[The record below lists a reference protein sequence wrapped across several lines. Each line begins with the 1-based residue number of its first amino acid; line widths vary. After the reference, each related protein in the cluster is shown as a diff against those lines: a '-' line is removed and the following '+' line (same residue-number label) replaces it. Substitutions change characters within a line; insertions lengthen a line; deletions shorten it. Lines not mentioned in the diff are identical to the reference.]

1 MRHTQIDQ
9 SPTRITTRTGPGS
22 GRNGNQRR
30 AGAGGPA
37 KVPATC
43 TSVFLTSLWRIW
55 RRPTPYIRMR
65 LHREGKDRQVV
76 QLGCTKRDLW
86 CVALC
91 LCTTELNLGRSTDKL
106 QQFTHDATPL
116 RPIPARALLG

>member
-9 SPTRITTRTGPGS
+9 SPTRIATRTGPSS

-43 TSVFLTSLWRIW
+43 TSVFSYQPLENLETS
-55 RRPTPYIRMR
+55 YA
-65 LHREGKDRQVV
+65 LH
-76 QLGCTKRDLW
+76 T
-86 CVALC
+86 
-91 LCTTELNLGRSTDKL
+91 N
-106 QQFTHDATPL
+106 ATSS
-116 RPIPARALLG
+116 